1 MPSLIPLSSVPAEAR
16 LDLLAASLTPV
27 FEHISWAEE
36 EVQLAMKRHPWAAD
50 TLWHS
55 FSLLKATRVLLR
67 WELPYRAHCR
77 ELLDRVAAGL
87 DTRPGTSA
95 EIMSVASDISNIYP
109 MNATGFGTYMR
120 ALRQALPEVYAT
132 LDPVLVAERHSL
144 HEALHGEHIDGLEGE
159 VRHRLTVHD
168 RSLGA
173 ITCAGRHHGEPA
185 VCRYASA
192 ADRVDAG
199 GPSLADPFRPVLASA
214 TDGRV
219 HHVYRFA
226 NGYGASIVR
235 ATDRSGVELAV
246 VTWESTAS
254 ADNDYH
260 VTDQPPITNDVVA
273 RLTPKELT
281 DLLVHIHALPRSLP
295 GAAPAEL
302 TG

>member
-1 MPSLIPLSSVPAEAR
+1 MPSLIPRSSLPAEAH
-16 LDLLAASLTPV
+16 LDSLAAELAPS
-27 FEHISWAEE
+27 FEQIYWAEE
-36 EVQLAMKRHPWAAD
+36 ELQRAMKRHPWAAD

-55 FSLLKATRVLLR
+55 FSLLEATRALLR

-95 EIMSVASDISNIYP
+95 EIMSVASDISKINP
-109 MNATGFGTYMR
+109 MSSTGFGTYMR
-120 ALRQALPEVYAT
+120 ALRQALPEVYAA

-144 HEALHGEHIDGLEGE
+144 HEALHGEHIDSLEGE
-159 VRHRLTVHD
+159 VRHRLSVHD
-168 RSLGA
+168 RSLGV

-185 VCRYASA
+185 VCRYATA

-199 GPSLADPFRPVLASA
+199 RPSHVDPFRPVLASA

-226 NGYGASIVR
+226 NGFGASIVR
-235 ATDRSGVELAV
+235 ATDRPDVELAV

-254 ADNDYH
+254 ADDDYH
-260 VTDQPPITNDVVA
+260 VTDQTPITDDVVA
-273 RLTPKELT
+273 RQTPQELT
-281 DLLVHIHALPRSLP
+281 DLLVRIHGLPRPLP
-295 GAAPAEL
+295 SPAPAEL

>member
-16 LDLLAASLTPV
+16 LDVLTASLAPV
-27 FEHISWAEE
+27 FEQIEWAED

-55 FSLLKATRVLLR
+55 FSILKATRVLLR

-95 EIMSVASDISNIYP
+95 EILSVASDISKINP

-120 ALRQALPEVYAT
+120 ALRQALLEVYAAVKPT
-132 LDPVLVAERHSL
+132 LAIDRHSL
-144 HEALHGEHIDGLEGE
+144 HEALHSERIDSLEGE

-168 RSLGA
+168 RSLDT

-185 VCRYASA
+185 LCRYATA
-192 ADRVDAG
+192 PDHIDAG

-226 NGYGASIVR
+226 NGFGASIVR
-235 ATDRSGVELAV
+235 ATERSGVELAV

-254 ADNDYH
+254 ADDDYH
-260 VTDQPPITNDVVA
+260 VTDQTPITNDVVA
-273 RLTPKELT
+273 RLTPEELT
-281 DLLVHIHALPRSLP
+281 DLLVRIHALPRSLP
-295 GAAPAEL
+295 GPAPAEL
-302 TG
+302 AG